1 MDIDTIKKVSTKLLT
16 GILAKK
22 EILAKF
28 LILEKDFQ
36 MTLIT
41 AFQELENFC
50 IILKCAFE

>member
-50 IILKCAFE
+50 IILKYAFV